1 MRSDLANASHAIGG
15 GIGAGALTSVGAA
28 ILAVAA
34 ILLLCLPRRYAVAPF
49 LLGALLLPLGQ
60 QVYAAGVHWLP
71 IRLLVLVALPRVLA
85 SLKRLKASWTTMDTL
100 LISYS
105 LVQVIAVMSLYANR
119 DAVVN
124 QLGAVIDA
132 IGSYLVLRT
141 LINDRRDVRLS
152 IACLA
157 IATVLIG
164 AGMVREQLTGQNIFG
179 AIGGTRLV
187 SEIREGR
194 IRSQGAFQHSLTA
207 GAFGATL
214 LPLFIL
220 QWRNER
226 RYVMAIA
233 GLLGCTAMTV
243 CSNSSTPLLAY
254 AGALLSIGVWPM
266 RNRMRT
272 IRWTIVGTLVGVACV
287 MKAPV
292 WFVIAHIDLTGGS
305 SGYHRAELIDQFLR
319 HFADWWAIGVKEAV
333 AGTWMYDMW
342 DQQNQFVN
350 VGETG
355 GLLALILFVAL
366 ISVAFAKVGACRR
379 AAREVQNEAYIW
391 FVGCALFAHC
401 VAFFGVNY
409 FDQARIGWLVLV
421 AFIAASDRKEVK
433 TLLVTSEQRQ
443 HNVSPRNVALAY
455 RAQSLPNSA
464 RRAALV
470 RK

>member
-1 MRSDLANASHAIGG
+1 
-15 GIGAGALTSVGAA
+15 
-28 ILAVAA
+28 
-34 ILLLCLPRRYAVAPF
+34 
-49 LLGALLLPLGQ
+49 
-60 QVYAAGVHWLP
+60 
-71 IRLLVLVALPRVLA
+71 
-85 SLKRLKASWTTMDTL
+85 
-100 LISYS
+100 
-105 LVQVIAVMSLYANR
+105 
-119 DAVVN
+119 
-124 QLGAVIDA
+124 
-132 IGSYLVLRT
+132 
-141 LINDRRDVRLS
+141 
-152 IACLA
+152 
-157 IATVLIG
+157 
-164 AGMVREQLTGQNIFG
+164 
-179 AIGGTRLV
+179 
-187 SEIREGR
+187 
-194 IRSQGAFQHSLTA
+194 
-207 GAFGATL
+207 
-214 LPLFIL
+214 
-220 QWRNER
+220 
-226 RYVMAIA
+226 
-233 GLLGCTAMTV
+233 
-243 CSNSSTPLLAY
+243 
-254 AGALLSIGVWPM
+254 
-266 RNRMRT
+266 
-272 IRWTIVGTLVGVACV
+272 